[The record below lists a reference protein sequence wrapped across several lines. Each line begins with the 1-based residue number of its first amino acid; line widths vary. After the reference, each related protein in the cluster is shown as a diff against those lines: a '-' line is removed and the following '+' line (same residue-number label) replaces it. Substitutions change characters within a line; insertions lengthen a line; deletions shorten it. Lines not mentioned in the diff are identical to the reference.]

1 MESQPRCPVSFLLGF
16 VVKPDFFCLLEWER
30 FMKRIV
36 WFLAA
41 AMLLGVFAIADRVEA
56 QKTKGKT
63 RAASTKHLMKGLIGA
78 NCGAL
83 KKDLD
88 AEKLDWNEITLHA
101 AMLNEAGHLLMDD
114 GRCPD
119 GEWAKAAKALQ
130 AQSAAVLAAAEKDD
144 AASAKA
150 AFAELTAQSCKVCHA
165 AHKPKS

>member
-1 MESQPRCPVSFLLGF
+1 MKKYFWILMASLLVG
-16 VVKPDFFCLLEWER
+16 
-30 FMKRIV
+30 
-36 WFLAA
+36 
-41 AMLLGVFAIADRVEA
+41 GFAIAERVEA

-63 RAASTKHLMKGLIGA
+63 RAALTKQLMKGLVAA

-88 AEKLDWNEITLHA
+88 ATELNWNDITLHA
-101 AMLNEAGHLLMDD
+101 ALLNEAGHLLMDD

-119 GEWAKAAKALQ
+119 AEWAKAAKALQ

-150 AFAELTAQSCKVCHA
+150 AFKELTAQSCAICHA
-165 AHKPKS
+165 AHKPK